1 MKSLQHVFQIYNING
16 TVSCSI
22 WNGYGKKRCPVF
34 ASLVVTDDMIYTNIR
49 GLGTLLFSRDWDK
62 MLFTI
67 NKRKCQ

>member
-1 MKSLQHVFQIYNING
+1 VKSLHYVFQIYNMND

-34 ASLVVTDDMIYTNIR
+34 ASLVVTDDIMYIDLG
-49 GLGTLLFSRDWDK
+49 GLGTLTFSRDWDK

-67 NKRKCQ
+67 NKRECQ